1 MWEILHE
8 WKVGLFSFRTS
19 LDRWTNRVIYSIC
32 GNTSRCFGVAF
43 VACGLWSVE
52 YDTQNLFT
60 VCRDLD
66 MPGWHVGT
74 LVRIFLTF
82 QPISM
87 RLVFE
92 QYSIVISRKVS
103 LTEST
108 YHHRTSQLGQS
119 WWGFGRPRSGQ
130 TLFRASWLHQMG
142 SNEVDPSINK
152 HTAMTATFDS
162 LIQQFLQNTALRRP
176 YRDIT

>member
-1 MWEILHE
+1 MEGRLGALMWEILHE

-119 WWGFGRPRSGQ
+119 WWGFWATTLRPD
-130 TLFRASWLHQMG
+130 FI
-142 SNEVDPSINK
+142 PSI
-152 HTAMTATFDS
+152 MTSPNGFEWS
-162 LIQQFLQNTALRRP
+162 RP
-176 YRDIT
+176 